1 MEGNILSKG
10 YIGVTN
16 RNWFMYLKEN
26 SKNQEI
32 NFWRKNISNFKFLE
46 VGEPFFFLVKN
57 DYGLKTDVSLKTERQ
72 VLGYGIYKRFEVL
85 DINIAWD
92 KYKNGNGIISKNEYI
107 NMLRNVIEKDN
118 GDIGCIIL
126 DGIKIF
132 NNPVVLIHLG
142 IKNNNIVKGKGI
154 SNKEVN
160 LIMSSGQSSISGI
173 FDSWE
178 ILDDYVALKTVDRS
192 AFFHKGTG
200 IPMGTRNFFEI
211 DSMTRGQ
218 RKDIKLK
225 YKNIIYDA
233 HFEIDNQENSRSR
246 LFWTSEFR
254 DILQQELPI
263 YFEIFGKS
271 LDTED
276 IQFPKIRFEKVDS
289 LDFNVE
295 LIDYIKIEL
304 DTESEEAEEVVNLGD
319 VSYEKREEGKVTYF
333 YSKKY
338 ERDPKNRADAIAYH
352 GTKCKICGFDFEKVY
367 GIRGKGYIEI
377 HHINPLS
384 NLGEE
389 VKIDPKKDL
398 IPVCSNCH
406 RMIHR
411 RKDSILSIE
420 DMIEIFKRNKF

>member
-1 MEGNILSKG
+1 LSKG

-32 NFWRKNISNFKFLE
+32 NFWRKNISKFKFLE

-57 DYGLKTDVSLKTERQ
+57 DYGLKTERQ

-132 NNPVVLIHLG
+132 NNPVVLSLLG
-142 IKNNNIVKGKGI
+142 IKNNNIEKGKGI

-178 ILDDYVALKTVDRS
+178 ILDEYVALKTVDRS

-200 IPMGTRNFFEI
+200 IPMGIRNFFEI
-211 DSMTRGQ
+211 YSMTRGQ

-233 HFEIDNQENSRSR
+233 HFEMDSKESSRSR

-254 DILQQELPI
+254 DILQQELPK
-263 YFEIFGKS
+263 YYEIFEKE
-271 LDTED
+271 LDIEN
-276 IQFPKIRFEKVDS
+276 IQFPKIRFEKLDS
-289 LDFNVE
+289 LEFNVE
-295 LIDYIKIEL
+295 IIDYEEIEL
-304 DTESEEAEEVVNLGD
+304 DADSEEVEGEFNLGHISD
-319 VSYEKREEGKVTYF
+319 EKRSEGKVTYF

-352 GTKCKICGFDFEKVY
+352 GTKCKVCGFDFEKAY
-367 GIRGKGYIEI
+367 GHRGKGYIEI

-384 NLGEE
+384 TVGEE

-411 RKDSILSIE
+411 RKNCILSIE
-420 DMIEIFKRNKF
+420 DMIEIINRDIVTRKYV